1 MTVVERESSRRGS
14 WGNSRWGGGTGGA
27 SSWGNG
33 CVWRVTCVH
42 MYMWGGG
49 GVVSVRIERDVKDI
63 YIMQPRQKTVASFP
77 GSPGSGR
84 GEPGNEAKN
93 TVQYSGILLT
103 HTGAVV
109 CFV

>member
-1 MTVVERESSRRGS
+1 MGRRD
-14 WGNSRWGGGTGGA
+14 RWSQQLGQ
-27 SSWGNG
+27 WL
-33 CVWRVTCVH
+33 CVACDVCVCVH
-42 MYMWGGG
+42 VG
-49 GVVSVRIERDVKDI
+49 GVVSVRIEREDVKGI
-63 YIMQPRQKTVASFP
+63 YIMEPRQKTVASFP

>member
-1 MTVVERESSRRGS
+1 MGRRD
-14 WGNSRWGGGTGGA
+14 RWSQQLGQ
-27 SSWGNG
+27 WL
-33 CVWRVTCVH
+33 CVACDVCAYVH
-42 MYMWGGG
+42 VGGG

-77 GSPGSGR
+77 GSPDSGR